1 MYDHRI
7 SKNMH
12 DTDNNFT
19 KHTSDLLRHFVA
31 KWMEIKH
38 FLATIH
44 ELSVVF
50 VINELDIKNSKIFEK
65 LRVTFVFFSISKS
78 VGSSLIL
85 VYR

>member
-1 MYDHRI
+1 
-7 SKNMH
+7 
-12 DTDNNFT
+12 
-19 KHTSDLLRHFVA
+19 
-31 KWMEIKH
+31 MEIKH
-38 FLATIH
+38 FLALIY